1 MPSRSELVT
10 QVLSDVFG
18 FPGLRP
24 EQAPVINRVLGLG
37 DGQPGDAMVVMP
49 TGSGKS
55 LCYQLPALVHAR
67 EAADAGE
74 PRGVTLVFS
83 PLIALMEDQVSALRK
98 KGVRAQYVN
107 STVGKKERARRYREL
122 AEGGYDLIYA
132 TPERME
138 KDDFRRALDGVPGGV
153 RLLAVDEAHC
163 ISKWGHDLRPAYQR
177 VGEFRHEL
185 GDPRTIALTATAT
198 RAVRDDIR
206 RVLGVSESDM
216 PLFATGIERPNL
228 LMRVEP
234 AWDDAEKIERIA
246 EIASELGG
254 TGIVYFALIKDLE
267 RMMPQ
272 IRRALEKKAGD
283 RFEVG
288 QYHGRLPAKIKKKV
302 YDHFI
307 RAGRDGEK
315 PLLLCATNAFGMGVD
330 KPDIRFI
337 IHAQVPGSV
346 EAYYQEIGRAG
357 RDGAPSA
364 CVLLYS
370 QDDLAI
376 QHEFVRW
383 QNPSADLLMG
393 AMSAIARRYG
403 GEGESGHATF
413 DADDIRLDVIGKGH
427 AHGMGG
433 GVVEYAL
440 IGLAKRGAIEEV
452 GPSENGGNRYRFV
465 REIDDLEIDA
475 DEIEEKTKRDLGRLL
490 EIVKLTQADGVPAF
504 LRAYFD

>member
-1 MPSRSELVT
+1 MTHTGDKWS
-10 QVLSDVFG
+10 QV
-18 FPGLRP
+18 P
-24 EQAPVINRVLGLG
+24 
-37 DGQPGDAMVVMP
+37 
-49 TGSGKS
+49 
-55 LCYQLPALVHAR
+55 
-67 EAADAGE
+67 
-74 PRGVTLVFS
+74 
-83 PLIALMEDQVSALRK
+83 
-98 KGVRAQYVN
+98 
-107 STVGKKERARRYREL
+107 
-122 AEGGYDLIYA
+122 
-132 TPERME
+132 
-138 KDDFRRALDGVPGGV
+138 
-153 RLLAVDEAHC
+153 LLAVDEAHC

-185 GDPRTIALTATAT
+185 GDPRTVALTATAT
-198 RAVRDDIR
+198 RAVREDIR
-206 RVLGVSESDM
+206 SVLGVDEDEM

-234 AWDDAEKIERIA
+234 AWDDEEKIERIA
-246 EIASELGG
+246 EIASEMDG

-288 QYHGRLPAKIKKKV
+288 QYHGRLPPKIKKKV

-330 KPDIRFI
+330 KSDIRFI
-337 IHAQVPGSV
+337 VHAQVPGSV

-490 EIVKLTQADGVPAF
+490 EIVKLTQADGVPEF
-504 LRAYFD
+504 LRTYFD